1 MSIKLSAFSCGLYED
16 ALIDIHISLCYHEN
30 MEIMR
35 EEVKGIIFDI
45 EEFAVYDGPGIR
57 CAVFLKGCPLRC
69 MWCHNPEG
77 LLCHAQRVVTHSLCI
92 RCGECRKVCPSPDR
106 CVGCGKC
113 VDVCPKGCIRIAG
126 TTMTAQE
133 VADKIRRQARIL
145 EINGG
150 GVTFSGGEVLLQ
162 SDFVIAVR
170 ELIPE
175 VHALIETSG
184 YAKEEIFRKT
194 AEAMD
199 MVIMDIK
206 IVDPVLHKKY
216 TGVDNA
222 LILHNLEVLKGMSK
236 PFRIRVPLIP
246 TVNDTYENMEATA
259 KLLEG
264 ANMLE
269 KVELLRY
276 NKAAG
281 AKYGGVDM
289 EYRVDFPEDR
299 EPEIITEPFEKRGIR
314 VEVL

>member
-1 MSIKLSAFSCGLYED
+1 MNT
-16 ALIDIHISLCYHEN
+16 N
-30 MEIMR
+30 MENTI
-35 EEVKGIIFDI
+35 GIVFDI

-57 CAVFLKGCPLRC
+57 CAVFVKGCPLRC

-77 LLCHAQRVVTHSLCI
+77 LSQRPQKVITQSLCVH
-92 RCGECRKVCPSPDR
+92 CGACKRVCPSPDR
-106 CVGCGKC
+106 CVACGKC
-113 VDVCPKGCIRIAG
+113 AEVCPKGCIRIAG
-126 TTMTAQE
+126 MKMTAKE
-133 VADKIRRQARIL
+133 VADKIRKQAKIL

-162 SDFVIAVR
+162 SDFIIAVR
-170 ELIPE
+170 KLIPE

-184 YAKEEIFRKT
+184 YAKEEVFRKT

-199 MVIMDIK
+199 MVIMDVK
-206 IVDPVLHKKY
+206 IVDSALHKKY
-216 TGVDNA
+216 TGVENQP
-222 LILHNLEVLKGMSK
+222 ILRNLQVLKSMNK

-259 KLLEG
+259 RLLEN
-264 ANMLE
+264 APMLE

-281 AKYGGVDM
+281 AKYGGVGM
-289 EYRVDFPEDR
+289 EYKVDFPENQ
-299 EPEIITEPFEKRGIR
+299 EPQILTEPFERRNIR

>member
-1 MSIKLSAFSCGLYED
+1 MNT
-16 ALIDIHISLCYHEN
+16 N
-30 MEIMR
+30 MENTI
-35 EEVKGIIFDI
+35 GIVFDI

-57 CAVFLKGCPLRC
+57 CAVFVKGCPLRY

-77 LLCHAQRVVTHSLCI
+77 LSQRPQKVITQSLCVH
-92 RCGECRKVCPSPDR
+92 CGACKRVCPSPDR
-106 CVGCGKC
+106 CVACGKC
-113 VDVCPKGCIRIAG
+113 AEVCPKGCIRIAG
-126 TTMTAQE
+126 MKMTAKE
-133 VADKIRRQARIL
+133 VADKIRKQAKIL

-162 SDFVIAVR
+162 SDFIIAVR
-170 ELIPE
+170 KLIPE

-184 YAKEEIFRKT
+184 YAKEEVFRKT

-199 MVIMDIK
+199 MVIMDVK
-206 IVDPVLHKKY
+206 IVDSALHKKY
-216 TGVDNA
+216 TGVENQP
-222 LILHNLEVLKGMSK
+222 ILRNLQVLKSMNK

-259 KLLEG
+259 RLLEN
-264 ANMLE
+264 APMLE

-281 AKYGGVDM
+281 AKYGGVGM
-289 EYRVDFPEDR
+289 EYKVDFPENQ
-299 EPEIITEPFEKRGIR
+299 EPQILTEPFERRNIR

>member
-1 MSIKLSAFSCGLYED
+1 MKEDVSNITGL
-16 ALIDIHISLCYHEN
+16 
-30 MEIMR
+30 
-35 EEVKGIIFDI
+35 VFDI
-45 EEFAVYDGPGIR
+45 EEFAVFDGPGIR

-77 LLCHAQRVVTHSLCI
+77 LRLHPERVVTHSLCI
-92 RCGECRKVCPSPDR
+92 HCGACDAVCPSPGKCIGCGR
-106 CVGCGKC
+106 CVQ
-113 VDVCPKGCIRIAG
+113 VCPKGCIRIAG
-126 TTMTAQE
+126 TRMTAGE
-133 VADKIRRQARIL
+133 VAAKIRRQAKLL

-162 SDFVIAVR
+162 SEFVIAVR
-170 ELIPE
+170 SLIPD

-184 YAKEEIFRKT
+184 FAAPDTFRRL

-206 IVDPVLHKKY
+206 IVDPTLHKQY

-222 LILHNLEVLKGMSK
+222 PILKNLEQLKGMNK

-246 TVNDTYENMEATA
+246 TVNDTFENMEATA
-259 KLLEG
+259 RLLEN
-264 ANMLE
+264 ARLLE

-281 AKYGGVDM
+281 AKYSGVGM
-289 EYRVDFPEDR
+289 EYLPDFPEDQ
-299 EPEIITEPFEKRGIR
+299 EPQVITEPFERRGIR
-314 VEVL
+314 VEIL